1 MKRPTVILTSELPEI
16 AGRILSRDFEVVTHP
31 GNGRR
36 SEEDLIAMLSEA
48 DGAITLLTDPVTR
61 RVLGSNPHLRV
72 VGNYAVGVDNI
83 DLAAARELGVVVTN
97 TPDVLTDA
105 TADLTMALILAVTR
119 RLVEGDQIMRR
130 GAYPGWQPLY
140 LLGHSLQGRTLGI
153 IGMGRIGRAVADRAR
168 AFGMKLICTSRSAGS
183 DGIPRVTLDE
193 LLQASD
199 IVSIHCS
206 LNAETRHLINA
217 ETLGRMRPDAYLIN
231 TARGPIVDEAALAD
245 ALAARHLAGAGLDVY
260 ENEPWVD
267 LRLVN
272 LPNVVLLPHLGSNT
286 VEART
291 EMARIVATDVAAVL
305 RGRLPAHDVTRQRA

>member
-1 MKRPTVILTSELPEI
+1 MKRSNVVITAELPEI

-31 GNGRR
+31 TEGRR
-36 SEEDLIAMLSEA
+36 SEEDLITMMSEA

-61 RVLGSNPHLRV
+61 KVLDSNPHLRV

-97 TPDVLTDA
+97 TPGALTAA

-130 GAYPGWQPLY
+130 GANPGWQPLY

-153 IGMGRIGRAVADRAR
+153 IGMGRIGKAVAVRAQ
-168 AFGMKLICTSRSAGS
+168 AFGMKLICTSRTAGS
-183 DGIPRVTLDE
+183 DGITRVSLDE
-193 LLQASD
+193 LLRSSD
-199 IVSIHCS
+199 IVSIHCPLS
-206 LNAETRHLINA
+206 PETRHLINA
-217 ETLGRMRPDAYLIN
+217 ETLAKMKPDGYLIN
-231 TARGPIVDEAALAD
+231 TARGAIVDEAALAD
-245 ALAARHLAGAGLDVY
+245 ALAGGRLAGAGLDVY

-267 LRLVN
+267 LRLVT

-291 EMARIVATDVAAVL
+291 EMARMVATDVAAVL
-305 RGRLPAHDVTRQRA
+305 MGQTPMNAVTR